1 MKFNIQHDEGL
12 HPKKILQPER
22 IKEELIAPHRGKI
35 PLTAGLR
42 STLDGE
48 YIDSFCRGTQYHMKA
63 RPAEQCLVVI
73 KAAEE
78 DFEAI
83 CTEGNDLEKLYNVS
97 APCGNSVG
105 TKLNF
110 CVRDMYHN
118 LQKALEKADRSQAV
132 HHACCYFG
140 GLLDCVDSSLD
151 SCENSDE
158 PKQFILGR
166 LEHIFGEALGLVCG
180 RHTRGSASCA
190 ALPVLPELEP
200 GTPEPANNLVEYGIL
215 IMQLFSRRD
224 SADQ

>member
-1 MKFNIQHDEGL
+1 MWTSEIQCSL
-12 HPKKILQPER
+12 K
-22 IKEELIAPHRGKI
+22 
-35 PLTAGLR
+35 
-42 STLDGE
+42 
-48 YIDSFCRGTQYHMKA
+48 YIDDCLEGTTRGT
-63 RPAEQCLVVI
+63 CLVVI